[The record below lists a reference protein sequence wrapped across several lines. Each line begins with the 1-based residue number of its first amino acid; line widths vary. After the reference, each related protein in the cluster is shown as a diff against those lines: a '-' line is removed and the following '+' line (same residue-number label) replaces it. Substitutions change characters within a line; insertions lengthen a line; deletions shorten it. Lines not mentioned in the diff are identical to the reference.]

1 MELTLFSC
9 HLMSKYFKNES
20 NLIKIWSFIQNK
32 RPLESLQY
40 LRICH
45 DNSGKGEMASWF
57 LKFIIVHDLQT
68 REKSYFI
75 CNKWLALDKEDG
87 SIDRIL
93 PISLSKQK
101 NEFKYL
107 FEKETKDKF
116 RDGHLWLSLF
126 TRPLHSSFTRTDRL
140 TWCFALFYM
149 IMLMKNMYY
158 DLKIDNSS
166 ENVTSSFSKQQV
178 NLFID
183 LNWIYKNF

>member
-1 MELTLFSC
+1 M
-9 HLMSKYFKNES
+9 
-20 NLIKIWSFIQNK
+20 
-32 RPLESLQY
+32 ESLQY
-40 LRICH
+40 LRIFH

-101 NEFKYL
+101 KEFKYL
-107 FEKETKDKF
+107 YEKETKDKF

-140 TWCFALFYM
+140 TCCFVLLYM
-149 IMLMKNMYY
+149 TMLMNIMYY
-158 DLKIDNSS
+158 DTQSDDSS
-166 ENVTSSFSKQQV
+166 DGTTKAYYQQV
-178 NLFID
+178 LLDIL
-183 LNWIYKNF
+183 LNYF